1 MRSTNKLFQVRI
13 EGYQSRHVVS
23 TGPQAAIALVNFWL
37 FERKHH
43 GDHAI
48 LVREVSRHELPPR
61 ERKHLTELLA
71 ENMVGMAYYD
81 VKIGWTLYSVSD
93 DPNP

>member
-1 MRSTNKLFQVRI
+1 MQSTNKLFEVRI
-13 EGYQSRHVVS
+13 QGYRSRHVVS
-23 TGPQAAIALVNFWL
+23 TEPQAAIALVNFWL

-43 GDHAI
+43 GDHTI
-48 LVREVSRHELPPR
+48 LVREVSPHELRPR
-61 ERKHLTELLA
+61 EQKHLTELLA

-81 VKIGWTLYSVSD
+81 AEVGWTLHSVSD